1 MAKMINLT
9 IDGIKVAIEEGST
22 ILDAAKLAGIK
33 IPTLCYLKDLN
44 PAGACRMCLVEVK
57 GARSLVA
64 SCVYPVAEGMEVTTN
79 SQKIIQARKTN
90 LELLLSNHRK
100 ECSNCLKANACKLKE
115 YAEIYQA
122 DEKAYAGKKSKG
134 ECDATSAAIVRD
146 PSKCILCKRCTK
158 VCQIQQA
165 VGVINTNRRGFDAV
179 IGCAFEETL
188 DKTACVGCGQC
199 TLVCPTGALAENDS
213 TKEVFAALNNPEL
226 TVVVSPAPSVRAGL
240 GEEFGYPIGTDIEGK
255 LPTALR
261 RLGFKYVFDVDFAAD
276 LTIMEEG
283 YEFIDRVQNNG
294 TLPLITSCSPGWINF
309 ITAYYPEL
317 IPHLSTAKS
326 PMQMQGATIKTYW
339 AQKMGIDPKKI
350 FTVHIMPCTAKKTE
364 INYDSNA
371 LQGLR
376 DTDAVLT
383 VRELARMIKQKG
395 IDFRKLPDS
404 KFDNPLG
411 ESTGAGVIFGAT
423 GGVME
428 AALRT
433 VAEVLEKKQLTNID
447 FRAVRGVRG
456 IKEATIDVA
465 GIKVNVCVTS
475 GLANAKKVLDAV
487 KAGKK
492 HYHFIEIMC
501 CPGGCVNGGGMPFV
515 DYNEI
520 DRETVSKLRAKALYK
535 NDAKKQLRQSHKNPS
550 IVKIYQEFFEKPNS
564 HKAHDILHRTYK
576 PRKFI

>member
-9 IDGIKVAIEEGST
+9 IDGIKVVIEEGST

-57 GARSLVA
+57 GARGLVA
-64 SCVYPVAEGMEVTTN
+64 SCVYPVAEGMEVITN

-294 TLPLITSCSPGWINF
+294 TLPLITSCSPG
-309 ITAYYPEL
+309 
-317 IPHLSTAKS
+317 
-326 PMQMQGATIKTYW
+326 
-339 AQKMGIDPKKI
+339 
-350 FTVHIMPCTAKKTE
+350 
-364 INYDSNA
+364 
-371 LQGLR
+371 
-376 DTDAVLT
+376 
-383 VRELARMIKQKG
+383 
-395 IDFRKLPDS
+395 
-404 KFDNPLG
+404 
-411 ESTGAGVIFGAT
+411 
-423 GGVME
+423 
-428 AALRT
+428 
-433 VAEVLEKKQLTNID
+433 
-447 FRAVRGVRG
+447 
-456 IKEATIDVA
+456 
-465 GIKVNVCVTS
+465 
-475 GLANAKKVLDAV
+475 
-487 KAGKK
+487 
-492 HYHFIEIMC
+492 
-501 CPGGCVNGGGMPFV
+501 
-515 DYNEI
+515 
-520 DRETVSKLRAKALYK
+520 
-535 NDAKKQLRQSHKNPS
+535 
-550 IVKIYQEFFEKPNS
+550 
-564 HKAHDILHRTYK
+564 
-576 PRKFI
+576 